1 MPSKDTKIISI
12 RVPNRIE
19 FEDISLAKL
28 IVNIYE
34 LRKCGAIEVVNDE
47 IVLPE
52 IREDDGWGEI
62 EDICHERNISI
73 EVARKKIKQ
82 MLYSG

>member
-34 LRKCGAIEVVNDE
+34 LRKCGAIEIVGNE

-52 IREDDGWGEI
+52 IENGLNMDGFYEV
-62 EDICHERNISI
+62 CHEKNI
-73 EVARKKIKQ
+73 EPQKALDKCVQ
-82 MLYSG
+82 MLWR

>member
-1 MPSKDTKIISI
+1 MPSKDTKVISI

-34 LRKCGAIEVVNDE
+34 LRKCGAIEIVGNE

-52 IREDDGWGEI
+52 IENGLNMDGFYEV
-62 EDICHERNISI
+62 CHEKNI
-73 EVARKKIKQ
+73 EPQKALDKCVQ
-82 MLYSG
+82 MLWR